1 MERTKSVLSPSNYH
15 CLSELTYRLKQFHEV
30 HNVLLFFPIE
40 SSESSQVLL
49 VYDPLSPAASVSL
62 DEKKKHLDD
71 VEAELLKLD
80 GADMKTEVVSV
91 EKRWHEAVVGKGGTT
106 LNA

>member
-1 MERTKSVLSPSNYH
+1 MC
-15 CLSELTYRLKQFHEV
+15 CLPPFITASLRLTSYRLKQFHEA
-30 HNVLLFFPIE
+30 HNVLLFFPTE

-49 VYDPLSPAASVSL
+49 VYDPLSPAASASL
-62 DEKKKHLDD
+62 NEKKKHLDD
-71 VEAELLKLD
+71 VETEILKLD
-80 GADMKTEVVSV
+80 AAEMKTEVVPV

>member
-1 MERTKSVLSPSNYH
+1 M
-15 CLSELTYRLKQFHEV
+15 
-30 HNVLLFFPIE
+30 FFPFE
-40 SSESSQVLL
+40 SPECSQVLL
-49 VYDPLSPAASVSL
+49 VYDPLSSSASVSL

-71 VEAELLKLD
+71 VETEILKLD
-80 GADMKTEVVSV
+80 AADMKTEVMSV

>member
-1 MERTKSVLSPSNYH
+1 MRSLLPIIIFSLRLT
-15 CLSELTYRLKQFHEV
+15 TYRLKQFYEV
-30 HNVLLFFPIE
+30 HNVLLFFPLE

-49 VYDPLSPAASVSL
+49 VYDPLSPTASVSL

-71 VEAELLKLD
+71 VETEILKLD
-80 GADMKTEVVSV
+80 AADMKTEIVPV

>member
-1 MERTKSVLSPSNYH
+1 MRSLPPIIIFSLRLT
-15 CLSELTYRLKQFHEV
+15 TYRLKQFHEV
-30 HNVLLFFPIE
+30 HNVLLFFPLE

-49 VYDPLSPAASVSL
+49 VYDPLSPTASVSL

-71 VEAELLKLD
+71 VETEILKLD
-80 GADMKTEVVSV
+80 AADMKTEIVPV

>member
-1 MERTKSVLSPSNYH
+1 M
-15 CLSELTYRLKQFHEV
+15 
-30 HNVLLFFPIE
+30 
-40 SSESSQVLL
+40 

>member
-1 MERTKSVLSPSNYH
+1 M
-15 CLSELTYRLKQFHEV
+15 KQFHEA
-30 HNVLLFFPIE
+30 HNVLLFFPHE

-49 VYDPLSPAASVSL
+49 VYDPLSPTASVSL

-71 VEAELLKLD
+71 VETEILKLD
-80 GADMKTEVVSV
+80 AADMKTEIVPV

>member
-1 MERTKSVLSPSNYH
+1 MLSNYFRL
-15 CLSELTYRLKQFHEV
+15 CDSEINDVDRLKQFHEA
-30 HNVLLFFPIE
+30 HNVLVFFPLE

-49 VYDPLSPAASVSL
+49 VYDPQSSSASVSL

-71 VEAELLKLD
+71 VEAEILKLD
-80 GADMKTEVVSV
+80 AADMKTEVVPV

>member
-1 MERTKSVLSPSNYH
+1 
-15 CLSELTYRLKQFHEV
+15 LKQFHEA
-30 HNVLLFFPIE
+30 HNVLVFFPPE

-49 VYDPLSPAASVSL
+49 VYDPLSSATSTSL

-71 VEAELLKLD
+71 VETEILKLVKA
-80 GADMKTEVVSV
+80 ADVKTEVVPV

>member
-1 MERTKSVLSPSNYH
+1 M
-15 CLSELTYRLKQFHEV
+15 YRLKQFHEA
-30 HNVLLFFPIE
+30 HNVLVFFPLE

-49 VYDPLSPAASVSL
+49 VYDPQSSAASVSL

-71 VEAELLKLD
+71 VETEIMKLD
-80 GADMKTEVVSV
+80 AADMKTEVVPV

>member
-1 MERTKSVLSPSNYH
+1 MCVSPIVIVSVRLT
-15 CLSELTYRLKQFHEV
+15 TYRLKQFYEA
-30 HNVLLFFPIE
+30 HNVLVFFPLE
-40 SSESSQVLL
+40 SSESSHVLL
-49 VYDPLSPAASVSL
+49 VYDPQSSAPSVSL

-71 VEAELLKLD
+71 VETEILKLD
-80 GADMKTEVVSV
+80 AADMKTEVVPV

>member
-1 MERTKSVLSPSNYH
+1 M
-15 CLSELTYRLKQFHEV
+15 
-30 HNVLLFFPIE
+30 
-40 SSESSQVLL
+40 LL
-49 VYDPLSPAASVSL
+49 VYDPLSSATSTSS

-71 VEAELLKLD
+71 VETEISKLVKA
-80 GADMKTEVVSV
+80 ADVKTEVVSV